1 MLYRQFYAWADT
13 STMLRIYVTCI
24 RPHLEYACQLW
35 DPYTT
40 KGIQS
45 LESVQKFA
53 CKVCLKQWDM
63 NYESMLEQLDL
74 IPLSQHRKLLKLI
87 TMYNIVNGSV
97 YFPTGYFVQSHF
109 PYSSNHVFNY
119 TRPFAR
125 TNYLFSSFVP
135 SVVSLWNNLPDHIKV
150 SPLSVFKAHVSH

>member
-1 MLYRQFYAWADT
+1 
-13 STMLRIYVTCI
+13 MLRIYVTCI

-74 IPLSQHRKLLKLI
+74 TPLSQRRKLLKLI
-87 TMYNIVNGSV
+87 TEYNIVNGIV
-97 YFPTGYFVQSHF
+97 YFPNGYFVQRPF

-119 TRPFAR
+119 TRSFAR
-125 TNYLFSSFVP
+125 TNYLFLSFVP
-135 SVVSLWNNLPDHIKV
+135 SVVSL
-150 SPLSVFKAHVSH
+150 

>member
-13 STMLRIYVTCI
+13 STMLCIYVTCI
-24 RPHLEYACQLW
+24 RPHLEYACQLCMG
-35 DPYTT
+35 PLHNQGYTVI
-40 KGIQS
+40 GISTEICLQS
-45 LESVQKFA
+45 
-53 CKVCLKQWDM
+53 LKQWDM

-74 IPLSQHRKLLKLI
+74 TPLSQRRKLLKLI
-87 TMYNIVNGSV
+87 TMYNIVNGTV
-97 YFPTGYFVQSHF
+97 YFPNGYFVQSHF

-135 SVVSLWNNLPDHIKV
+135 SVVSLWNSLPDHVKV
-150 SPLSVFKAHVSH
+150 SPLSIFKAHVSH

>member
-35 DPYTT
+35 DPYT
-40 KGIQS
+40 

-74 IPLSQHRKLLKLI
+74 TPLSQRRK
-87 TMYNIVNGSV
+87 
-97 YFPTGYFVQSHF
+97 P
-109 PYSSNHVFNY
+109 
-119 TRPFAR
+119 
-125 TNYLFSSFVP
+125 
-135 SVVSLWNNLPDHIKV
+135 
-150 SPLSVFKAHVSH
+150 